1 MREYERLAAT
11 RGPHVK
17 PPPALPPK
25 LTWYPNAP
33 QPNVPQAWLEDAG
46 DDAAAA
52 TAIEPDGGAPVISR
66 ASSGFSARR
75 LLDAPRDQ
83 FDWALFLVT
92 AGLAVIGVVNLYSAT
107 SVVRASLSD
116 LYVQQ
121 VYWLVAGGI
130 LARARRRD
138 RLPPHRALG
147 YALYGF
153 GVVLLLLVFV
163 LGRDIRGSSRWI
175 QIGSFSL
182 QPSEFMKLF
191 LIIALAK
198 YLHDDPK
205 SEGRTLRDL
214 VVPAAIAALPVALVL
229 RQPDLG
235 TALILLLIFAS
246 IALMM
251 RIQWRSLAWLGAFLG
266 ISGPLVWSYLLKP
279 YQKQRILSFLNP
291 EENILGA
298 NWHAHHARVAIGSG
312 RILGEGFMRG
322 TQNQFLFLPDQYT
335 DFPFPVFAEDWGFVG
350 CLVLGGALRVPGF
363 VGHSHRAVVA
373 RPLRRRARRGRLGAP
388 LLARVLQP
396 RHGHR
401 HAPGRRR
408 DAAALFVRR
417 LERHDRDDRPR
428 ALDERVD
435 APLPAH
441 AEDVTATRATTSRPR
456 RADR

>member
-1 MREYERLAAT
+1 M
-11 RGPHVK
+11 
-17 PPPALPPK
+17 
-25 LTWYPNAP
+25 
-33 QPNVPQAWLEDAG
+33 
-46 DDAAAA
+46 
-52 TAIEPDGGAPVISR
+52 ISR
-66 ASSGFSARR
+66 TSTFSARR
-75 LLDAPRDQ
+75 LLDSPRDQ

-130 LARARRRD
+130 LG
-138 RLPPHRALG
+138 ALAAAIDYRHIERYG
-147 YALYGF
+147 YAIYGF

-191 LIIALAK
+191 LIVALAK
-198 YLHDDPK
+198 YLHNDPK
-205 SEGRTLRDL
+205 SEGRKLRDL
-214 VVPAAIAALPVALVL
+214 LVPAAFAALPVALVL

-246 IALMM
+246 IAAMM
-251 RIQWRSLAWLGAFLG
+251 RIQWRSLAWLFGVLG

-279 YQKQRILSFLNP
+279 YQKQRIVSFLSP

-312 RILGEGFMRG
+312 RLLGEGFMRG

-350 CLVLGGALRVPGF
+350 CLVLVGLYAFLVLWGIRIAQSSRDRFGAVLAMGVSALLFWHVFFNLGMVTGMLPVVGVTLPLFSYGGSSVMTVMIG
-363 VGHSHRAVVA
+363 
-373 RPLRRRARRGRLGAP
+373 LG
-388 LLARVLQP
+388 LLMNVS
-396 RHGHR
+396 
-401 HAPGRRR
+401 
-408 DAAALFVRR
+408 VRR
-417 LERHDRDDRPR
+417 FQVTPR
-428 ALDERVD
+428 M
-435 APLPAH
+435 
-441 AEDVTATRATTSRPR
+441 
-456 RADR
+456 

>member
-1 MREYERLAAT
+1 M
-11 RGPHVK
+11 
-17 PPPALPPK
+17 
-25 LTWYPNAP
+25 
-33 QPNVPQAWLEDAG
+33 
-46 DDAAAA
+46 
-52 TAIEPDGGAPVISR
+52 ISR
-66 ASSGFSARR
+66 ASSAFSARR
-75 LLDAPRDQ
+75 LLDSPRDQ

-130 LARARRRD
+130 LG
-138 RLPPHRALG
+138 ALAAAIDYRHIERYG
-147 YALYGF
+147 YAIYGF

-191 LIIALAK
+191 LIVALAK
-198 YLHDDPK
+198 YLHNDPK
-205 SEGRTLRDL
+205 SEGRKLRDL
-214 VVPAAIAALPVALVL
+214 LVPAAIAAVPVFLVL

-235 TALILLLIFAS
+235 TALILLLIFAT
-246 IALMM
+246 IAAMM
-251 RIQWRSLAWLGAFLG
+251 RVQWRSLAWLFTFLG

-279 YQKQRILSFLNP
+279 YQKQRIVSFLSP

-350 CLVLGGALRVPGF
+350 CLVLVGLYAFLVLWGIRIAQSSRDRFGAVLAMGVSALLFWHVFFNLGMVTGMLPVVGVTLPLFSYGGSSVMTVMIG
-363 VGHSHRAVVA
+363 
-373 RPLRRRARRGRLGAP
+373 LG
-388 LLARVLQP
+388 LLMNVS
-396 RHGHR
+396 
-401 HAPGRRR
+401 
-408 DAAALFVRR
+408 VRR
-417 LERHDRDDRPR
+417 FQLTPR
-428 ALDERVD
+428 I
-435 APLPAH
+435 
-441 AEDVTATRATTSRPR
+441 
-456 RADR
+456 